1 MVMKQ
6 FTLTVILSAQL
17 VNLTAQKTLLNI
29 PYVVNADKQ
38 QQLDLYLPDDKNFI
52 TILFVHEGSLLGG
65 DKDDIPYA
73 GIAQK
78 FQRHGIAFAKMNYR
92 LGPENKWPSQ
102 PDDLVSAF
110 SWLKDSL
117 GKYGGNIS
125 KVFIFGHSSG
135 ALLAALV
142 GTDET
147 YLRRKG
153 LKLSDLAGVIA
164 AGTLLM
170 DHMDTST
177 NERSKTAFEKNNY
190 LKIFGNAAVFN
201 NASPMIHINS
211 NMPRFLLLIAEA
223 EQFQPPILEQSI
235 EFVKKA
241 KQLNVA
247 ADYKVISGRR
257 HMTNIT
263 QMVNDNDIVFDA
275 VMEFL
280 NH

>member
-1 MVMKQ
+1 MKQ
-6 FTLTVILSAQL
+6 FTLTVILSAL
-17 VNLTAQKTLLNI
+17 LINLTAQKTLLNT

-38 QQLDLYLPDDKNFI
+38 QQFDLYLPDDKNFS
-52 TILFVHEGSLLGG
+52 TILYVHEGSLLGG
-65 DKDDIPYA
+65 DKDDLPYT

-102 PDDLVSAF
+102 PDDIVSAF

-117 GKYGGNIS
+117 GKYGGNVN

-147 YLRRKG
+147 YLAKKG
-153 LKLSDLAGVIA
+153 LNLSDIAGVIA
-164 AGTLLM
+164 AGTLLI
-170 DHMDTST
+170 DQMDTST
-177 NERSKTAFEKNNY
+177 NEKSKTAFKRDSY
-190 LKIFGNAAVFN
+190 LKIFGNAVVFN

-211 NMPRFLLLIAEA
+211 NMPRFLLLIAEG

-241 KQLNVA
+241 RQLNVA
-247 ADYKVISGRR
+247 ADYKVIPGRK

-263 QMVNDNDIVFDA
+263 QMINDNDLVFDT
-275 VMEFL
+275 VMDFIH
-280 NH
+280 N